1 MSPRFRLELRS
12 TETRPSTETQES
24 VLPALSQ
31 KFGQRVA
38 IDAAELTGDDRTRA
52 TTIGTVDVDSE
63 DALQAVY
70 DYLKPHDLV
79 KIGRIGTDG
88 DGGVVKRNA
97 HEVDR
102 QRVEHLDR
110 VDVVAAVRGDLLV
123 YVQSADAL
131 HELDRHPGTGDDA
144 QFD

>member
-1 MSPRFRLELRS
+1 MSARFRLELHS

-31 KFGQRVA
+31 KFGQRVT
-38 IDAAELTGDDRTRA
+38 IHAAELAGADRRRA
-52 TTIGTVDVDSE
+52 VPIGTVDVDSE

-70 DYLKPHDLV
+70 EYLKPHNLV
-79 KIGRIGTDG
+79 KVEGVKTDG
-88 DGGVVKRNA
+88 DGDIVKRNA

-102 QRVEHLDR
+102 QRAEQLED

-123 YVQSADAL
+123 HVQSADAARD
-131 HELDRHPGTGDDA
+131 LDRHESTDTDG
-144 QFD
+144 